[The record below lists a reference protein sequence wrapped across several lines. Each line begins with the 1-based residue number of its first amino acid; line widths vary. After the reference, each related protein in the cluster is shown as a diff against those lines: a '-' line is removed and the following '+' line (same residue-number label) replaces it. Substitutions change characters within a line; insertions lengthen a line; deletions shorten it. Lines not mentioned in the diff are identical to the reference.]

1 MAPELAD
8 RPRHRDADAAALV
21 REDGVE
27 RPWSAYREP
36 AGGYPV
42 ALRSGRMVAD
52 RDLLDG
58 PDGGLW
64 RAASRLV
71 RRLGRGFFP
80 EGYDR
85 SDALCDAVEAL
96 LAEAAQLGSGVE
108 PWPIGRLVLAVQ
120 QRAELWQW
128 GRPWSV
134 TRAAPSR
141 AWRVPWS
148 PATLLAGE
156 VA

>member
-58 PDGGLW
+58 PDGGAGAPGVASISRGGVPLW
-64 RAASRLV
+64 L
-71 RRLGRGFFP
+71 
-80 EGYDR
+80 R
-85 SDALCDAVEAL
+85 S
-96 LAEAAQLGSGVE
+96 
-108 PWPIGRLVLAVQ
+108 
-120 QRAELWQW
+120 
-128 GRPWSV
+128 
-134 TRAAPSR
+134 
-141 AWRVPWS
+141 
-148 PATLLAGE
+148 
-156 VA
+156 